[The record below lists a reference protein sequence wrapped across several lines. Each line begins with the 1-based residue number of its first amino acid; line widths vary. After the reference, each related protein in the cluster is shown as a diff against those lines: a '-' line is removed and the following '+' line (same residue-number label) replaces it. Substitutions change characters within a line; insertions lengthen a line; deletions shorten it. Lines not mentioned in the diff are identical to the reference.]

1 MTKEP
6 ASQSPT
12 APPVPEAKAGRSDA
26 RRTLETHLARAKI
39 LLERDDFSGAL
50 QHLEKVLEE
59 KPDHAQAQRLHEEAE
74 GELLFLCSS
83 KLGNLQTRP
92 SLLMSTDDMAWLNP
106 DQPTSYVLSLI
117 DGLSS
122 YEQILAFSGLPMIEG
137 LRILVR
143 LAQDKVIG

>member
-6 ASQSPT
+6 SNPKASPPL
-12 APPVPEAKAGRSDA
+12 APQAKPGQPAA
-26 RRTLETHLARAKI
+26 EETLAAHLARAKL
-39 LLERDDFSGAL
+39 LLERDDFTGAL
-50 QHLEKVLEE
+50 QHLERVLEIN
-59 KPDHAQAQRLHEEAE
+59 PGHAQAQRLHEEAE
-74 GELLFLCSS
+74 SELLFLCSS
-83 KLGNLQTRP
+83 KLGNLQARP
-92 SLLMSTDDMAWLNP
+92 SLLMSNEEMAWLNP
-106 DQPTSYVLSLI
+106 DQRTGYVLSLV